1 MKTTRLVAL
10 ELFLVLLLAGCA
22 NLRVDQAC
30 RAAIEKETKVLAA
43 NGHTMRHHRTSGF
56 PLLLSAA
63 ENREQVGDYQSCL
76 NILQMAHIGRPMYR
90 GSSGNYVRI
99 QRTYSQ
105 SIPGQSGGYQSYG
118 GGGSI
123 DAAHHAAGHTHH
135 HGH

>member
-43 NGHTMRHHRTSGF
+43 NGHTMRHHRTSSF

-63 ENREQVGDYQSCL
+63 ESREEVGDYQSCL
-76 NILQMAHIGRPMYR
+76 NVLQMAHIGRPMYR
-90 GSSGNYVRI
+90 GSSGNYYRT
-99 QRTYSQ
+99 QSTYSGSSGQNQ
-105 SIPGQSGGYQSYG
+105 SYQSYG
-118 GGGSI
+118 GGGS

>member
-43 NGHTMRHHRTSGF
+43 NGHTLRRHRTSSF

-76 NILQMAHIGRPMYR
+76 NVLQMAHIGRPMYR
-90 GSSGNYVRI
+90 GSLGNSYRT
-99 QRTYSQ
+99 QSTYSGSTGQNQ
-105 SIPGQSGGYQSYG
+105 SYQSYG
-118 GGGSI
+118 GGGST

>member
-10 ELFLVLLLAGCA
+10 ELILVLLLAGCA
-22 NLRVDQAC
+22 NLRIDQAC

-43 NGHTMRHHRTSGF
+43 NGHAMRYHRTSSF
-56 PLLLSAA
+56 PVLLSAA

-76 NILQMAHIGRPMYR
+76 NILQMAHVSRPLYV
-90 GSSGNYVRI
+90 GSSGNAFRT
-99 QRTYSQ
+99 RNTYSGSSGQNQ
-105 SIPGQSGGYQSYG
+105 SYQSYG
-118 GGGSI
+118 GGGST